1 MAGGGPQEGRAEQGD
16 EREREG
22 GRQKAGQLFF
32 FPLSMDPSLFLHRPV
47 LSPLVSQDLTPVHS
61 HSLFTSRVSRHDKK
75 TSNWERRKK

>member
-32 FPLSMDPSLFLHRPV
+32 FPPFNGSFSLPPSPGALPPGLSGPHSRAQSLPFYFTR
-47 LSPLVSQDLTPVHS
+47 LSA
-61 HSLFTSRVSRHDKK
+61 R
-75 TSNWERRKK
+75 